1 MRPENVLSEVEI
13 RERFKFSR
21 VRHYDEEDE
30 NQPLQSA
37 PPSPH
42 PYNTHPYQGSTLPHP
57 GSTHSYPYPSH
68 MMPHPH
74 FHQFTAPS
82 PASPVPA
89 PASPPP
95 PPCYIRVSVIQKAPQ
110 SLKVETPSPVNSD
123 KECCESMEQQSDT
136 EITSSSSD
144 SDTNKDSDTCTH
156 KRVEDFCAVAGS
168 ETDKSLYDFLI
179 LNYVHKKF
187 KRSIVDSGTTVD
199 NECPKDEEDMKVE
212 SGTPEGEGDL
222 IISNLGDSMD
232 LDINVSDL
240 ESLMYLLT
248 PNLEN
253 LETERTLVVE
263 MRNTFD
269 ACWRSINFGE
279 KAWSAY
285 IDFCAGKACMDPRI
299 WSFAFLQVRYKSI
312 HKNRFNS
319 KLPRI

>member
-30 NQPLQSA
+30 QQLQSA

-42 PYNTHPYQGSTLPHP
+42 PYQGSTLRHH

-89 PASPPP
+89 PASPSA
-95 PPCYIRVSVIQKAPQ
+95 PPCFIRVSVIQKAP
-110 SLKVETPSPVNSD
+110 LKVETPSPVNSD

-187 KRSIVDSGTTVD
+187 KRTIVDTDVTND
-199 NECPKDEEDMKVE
+199 NECPRKEENVRAETVMGDM
-212 SGTPEGEGDL
+212 S
-222 IISNLGDSMD
+222 DSMD
-232 LDINVSDL
+232 EDIDVSEL
-240 ESLMYLLT
+240 ESLMYQLAPKLD
-248 PNLEN
+248 N
-253 LETERTLVVE
+253 LETEQTLMVE
-263 MRNTFD
+263 MKNSFD
-269 ACWRSINFGE
+269 ACWKSINFGE
-279 KAWSAY
+279 KAWTAY
-285 IDFCAGKACMDPRI
+285 IDFCAGKAAMDPRI
-299 WSFAFLQVRYKSI
+299 WSFAFFQVR
-312 HKNRFNS
+312 
-319 KLPRI
+319 

>member
-1 MRPENVLSEVEI
+1 M
-13 RERFKFSR
+13 
-21 VRHYDEEDE
+21 
-30 NQPLQSA
+30 
-37 PPSPH
+37 
-42 PYNTHPYQGSTLPHP
+42 
-57 GSTHSYPYPSH
+57 
-68 MMPHPH
+68 
-74 FHQFTAPS
+74 
-82 PASPVPA
+82 
-89 PASPPP
+89 
-95 PPCYIRVSVIQKAPQ
+95 
-110 SLKVETPSPVNSD
+110 ETPQTPPQASS
-123 KECCESMEQQSDT
+123 ESEPQSDT
-136 EITSSSSD
+136 DQHSDSENMFLAAADMKEEDKSPQSSSSD
-144 SDTNKDSDTCTH
+144 SDTSGDSDTFTN
-156 KRVEDFCAVAGS
+156 KRAEDFCVVDNLPPGS
-168 ETDKSLYDFLI
+168 ETDYSVTNTQDEYEFLI

-319 KLPRI
+319 ELPRI